1 MPDVQALTLEWK
13 GPLTDCRSLPDT
25 PGLYAM
31 TGRVYGG
38 GEDTRLLYIGL
49 AGESLRAR
57 WKSGDHRDWLVRSVT
72 TLGAKLYFTTAS
84 AALVDVLETIL
95 IYVHQPNQNSQ
106 KINSSLPRQHYIIH
120 NTGAVPEG
128 LLTDVDTAE
137 PWFGI
142 QPVPVD

>member
-1 MPDVQALTLEWK
+1 MPDVQALILEWK
-13 GPLTDCRSLPDT
+13 GPLTDSHSLPDT
-25 PGLYAM
+25 PGLYAV

-38 GEDTRLLYIGL
+38 GEDSRLLYIGL
-49 AGESLRAR
+49 AGDSLSTR
-57 WKSGDHRDWLVRSVT
+57 WNCRKHRDWLVRSVAN
-72 TLGAKLYFTTAS
+72 LGAKLYFTTAS

-142 QPVPVD
+142 QSSPVG